1 MAPVE
6 RPVPEL
12 LTHAGAGRAASL
24 PLMGREAEPTIFELS
39 SPGRRGWS
47 FRESGLPE
55 WTAAEVLE
63 KLAEEGFLGG
73 LDLTADY
80 PELGEAL
87 LVTVTETRTRA
98 DIDAYVTAFEKAVA

>member
-1 MAPVE
+1 VRTS
-6 RPVPEL
+6 RP
-12 LTHAGAGRAASL
+12 
-24 PLMGREAEPTIFELS
+24 
-39 SPGRRGWS
+39 
-47 FRESGLPE
+47 
-55 WTAAEVLE
+55 AAEVLE
-63 KLAEEGFLGG
+63 KLAEAGFLGG

>member
-1 MAPVE
+1 M
-6 RPVPEL
+6 
-12 LTHAGAGRAASL
+12 
-24 PLMGREAEPTIFELS
+24 
-39 SPGRRGWS
+39 
-47 FRESGLPE
+47 
-55 WTAAEVLE
+55 LE

>member
-1 MAPVE
+1 MAL
-6 RPVPEL
+6 R
-12 LTHAGAGRAASL
+12 GARGARYT
-24 PLMGREAEPTIFELS
+24 REALLRIPGVEPAAEAPTLYEFAVRT
-39 SPGRRGWS
+39 PR
-47 FRESGLPE
+47 P
-55 WTAAEVLE
+55 TAEVLQ

-80 PELGEAL
+80 PDLGEAL